1 MPPAQNIYAFF
12 TPSSLRLS
20 RASRPGVTWP
30 SCSSTSREIPQS
42 PPRPTHPRPS
52 ARKKNIPLFVTT
64 FPCLSRACLGKII
77 VLSITNGAKTREAF
91 VAPGAS
97 LRRYPSRSPP
107 CLRRKTRR
115 RAPPGSGSSGSGGSS
130 SSSSSSGSSS
140 GTSRHG
146 QEDRQQT
153 GIRNAENASSS

>member
-1 MPPAQNIYAFF
+1 LPPAQNIYAFF

-91 VAPGAS
+91 CRTWRIAS
-97 LRRYPSRSPP
+97 SISFSLTSLSPAKNSTTSATWQRQQRQQRQRQQQQQQQQQRQQQRHQP
-107 CLRRKTRR
+107 PRTRR
-115 RAPPGSGSSGSGGSS
+115 QAAN
-130 SSSSSSGSSS
+130 
-140 GTSRHG
+140 
-146 QEDRQQT
+146 
-153 GIRNAENASSS
+153 RNQKR